1 MANGAYPRMTGR
13 LPVHG
18 RLALAAMR
26 VPMASISTPPVTSIK
41 VSSTIHTTVDIE
53 TLRVVAHLTDC
64 PATQVGKPIRQ
75 S

>member
-1 MANGAYPRMTGR
+1 
-13 LPVHG
+13 
-18 RLALAAMR
+18 
-26 VPMASISTPPVTSIK
+26 MASISTPPVTSIK

-64 PATQVGKPIRQ
+64 PATQVGKPIGQ